1 MPTFQSTPLLR
12 WTFPDEA
19 YNMNYRHREMAPPSI
34 PFLDAVPGIESPFAA
49 HERQVALDRVTNTS
63 RAKKGME
70 GKLNTTERSQRY
82 ERPASLSAVPNG
94 VFMGSPMEY
103 VTSSGLRGG
112 VITTKEGQEW
122 LAKTLKQRAEEY
134 GALASGSTKTFPK
147 IEASTTPDVDAL
159 FTTIFSAFN
168 AGSFTNSV
176 AENMNKLLQALLRVG
191 STIDSQ
197 KVAEYA
203 RLVQQLIITIRG
215 YRGETFGVAGDYSPS
230 EERLRLIENLQ
241 NTLKLIESVIREIA
255 RTIYEPQSS
264 REQVMST
271 LSSRLL
277 TQQAAQYRPTFVGP
291 ESARGTQIQQAAQ
304 SNLQLGRREPPGPL
318 IRPEVEPVVAA
329 EGPNMWEQ
337 PEPVY
342 NDDFEAEEIPEE
354 IVEEAPQRGYLQD
367 MEDQFGSLSGLGKKR
382 RGRPRK
388 HRK

>member
-1 MPTFQSTPLLR
+1 MPTFQTTPLLR

-34 PFLDAVPGIESPFAA
+34 PFLDAVPGMESPFAA
-49 HERQVALDRVTNTS
+49 HERQMALDKVNNTL

-82 ERPASLSAVPNG
+82 ERPASRSAVPNG

-103 VTSSGLRGG
+103 VTSGGLRGG

-134 GALASGSTKTFPK
+134 GALASGSTKTFPR

-168 AGSFTNSV
+168 AGSFTSSV

-215 YRGETFGVAGDYSPS
+215 YRGESFGVAGEAYSPS

-291 ESARGTQIQQAAQ
+291 ESARGTEIQQAAQ
-304 SNLQLGRREPPGPL
+304 SNIQLGRREPPGPL
-318 IRPEVEPVVAA
+318 IRPEVEPVVAE
-329 EGPNMWEQ
+329 EGPNMFQQYE
-337 PEPVY
+337 
-342 NDDFEAEEIPEE
+342 DDFEAEEIPEE
-354 IVEEAPQRGYLQD
+354 IEEEAPQRGYLQD
-367 MEDQFGSLSGLGKKR
+367 MEEQFGSLSGLGKKR

>member
-1 MPTFQSTPLLR
+1 MPTFQTTPLLR

-34 PFLDAVPGIESPFAA
+34 PSLDAVPGIESPFAE
-49 HERQVALDRVTNTS
+49 HERQMALDRVKNTS

-70 GKLNTTERSQRY
+70 GKLNTTVRSQRY
-82 ERPASLSAVPNG
+82 ERPASRSAVPNG

-103 VTSSGLRGG
+103 VTSGGLRGG

-147 IEASTTPDVDAL
+147 IEVSSTPDVDAL

-176 AENMNKLLQALLRVG
+176 SENMNKLLQALLRVG
-191 STIDSQ
+191 STISEE

-203 RLVQQLIITIRG
+203 RLVQQLIVTIRG
-215 YRGETFGVAGDYSPS
+215 YRGETFGVKDQEYSPS

-255 RTIYEPQSS
+255 RTIREPQSS

-291 ESARGTQIQQAAQ
+291 ETARGTQIQQAAQ
-304 SNLQLGRREPPGPL
+304 SNLQLGRREPPQPGPL
-318 IRPEVEPVVAA
+318 IRPEVEP
-329 EGPNMWEQ
+329 EEEQRPGPNMWDE
-337 PEPVY
+337 Y
-342 NDDFEAEEIPEE
+342 SDDFEAEEIPEE

-367 MEDQFGSLSGLGKKR
+367 MEEEFGTLSGLGKKR

>member
-1 MPTFQSTPLLR
+1 MPTFQTTPLLR

-34 PFLDAVPGIESPFAA
+34 PSLDAVPGMESPFAA
-49 HERQVALDRVTNTS
+49 HERQVVFDRINNTS

-70 GKLNTTERSQRY
+70 GKLNTTARSQRY
-82 ERPASLSAVPNG
+82 DRQASRSAVSNG
-94 VFMGSPMEY
+94 VFRGSPMEY
-103 VTSSGLRGG
+103 VTSGGLRGG

-147 IEASTTPDVDAL
+147 IEASSTPDVDAL

-168 AGSFTNSV
+168 AGSFTNAV

-191 STIDSQ
+191 STIREE

-203 RLVQQLIITIRG
+203 RLVQQLIVTIRG
-215 YRGETFGVAGDYSPS
+215 YRGESFGVAGEAYSPS

-255 RTIYEPQSS
+255 RTVRESQSS

-271 LSSRLL
+271 LGSRLL
-277 TQQAAQYRPTFVGP
+277 TQQAAQYRPGFVGP
-291 ESARGTQIQQAAQ
+291 ESARGTEIERAAQ
-304 SNLQLGRREPPGPL
+304 SNIQLGRRVPPGPL
-318 IRPEVEPVVAA
+318 IQPEVVPE
-329 EGPNMWEQ
+329 EEQGPSMFQQYE
-337 PEPVY
+337 
-342 NDDFEAEEIPEE
+342 DDFEAEEIPEE
-354 IVEEAPQRGYLQD
+354 IVEEAPPRYLQD
-367 MEDQFGSLSGLGKKR
+367 MEDQFGSLAGLGKKR

-388 HRK
+388 HRM